1 MEGADNTI
9 VVCPLCTNH
18 AYQWMLDNK
27 GGHCHHCDFQIY
39 IGKQPKKT
47 LCNDKNGVGCQC
59 ELPPGYCFECCTKL
73 RPIANRRANGVM
85 HHEDWDSREFH
96 KKCWKK
102 LKNDGTLDD
111 SA

>member
-1 MEGADNTI
+1 MSGKVADETI

-18 AYQWMLDNK
+18 AYQWMLDHW
-27 GGHCHHCDFQIY
+27 GHCRRCDFLTVLGY
-39 IGKQPKKT
+39 GTKKT
-47 LCNDKNGVGCQC
+47 LCNDNNGVGCQC
-59 ELPPGYCFECCTKL
+59 ELPPGYCFECGTKL

-102 LKNDGTLDD
+102 KKDDGTL
-111 SA
+111 